1 MTDAGLYQ
9 PYIIRYLRNED
20 YYLCCSMQSYGLF
33 QKLERTFTGQN
44 RTLYGQTRTL
54 AEKIWKWW

>member
-1 MTDAGLYQ
+1 MTDAGLYL

-33 QKLERTFTGQN
+33 QKLERTFTGLN
-44 RTLYGQTRTL
+44 RTLYGQTRT
-54 AEKIWKWW
+54 